1 MPLDGDMVVGVHR
14 VLAPLRALP
23 APVRQGPHVGEIDA
37 LETAV
42 PRLAGAVGIGPVVDL
57 PDPGGDRAVQRRQI
71 MEDMVAQRRQDP
83 TLNVK
88 HSLFDESLVARAPD
102 PRRQAL
108 DAVMFEQIGIGLVQD
123 RLVARR
129 LCHRRLDV
137 VRNHQPRRPAHV
149 LEAAHVR
156 GAPVLNLLGQR
167 RLGVEPPRHPHRGHE
182 HLRLVLDPLDQEW
195 SRHAGVIDEQTLAG
209 TAVLA
214 HRHVS
219 ARPPFPEP
227 AAPGRIAHP
236 VGMRLAP
243 FLPQQH
249 QRHATAGQVFLDL
262 RPVHLRPIRSPGYPI
277 ERRLQDLLVQVAG
290 LQPAQPGGGEPLQG
304 LRHRAPCKTAV
315 GRDGAGAA
323 ALVEMKR
330 KNLLH
335 LSHRQPS
342 PCHRIPLGQFAKIRD
357 VGRHTE
363 SNQNPPPRRGGYFGE
378 NRWLLCLI
386 LGGYFR
392 EIRQEPANFAIYVN

>member
-1 MPLDGDMVVGVHR
+1 M
-14 VLAPLRALP
+14 
-23 APVRQGPHVGEIDA
+23 
-37 LETAV
+37 
-42 PRLAGAVGIGPVVDL
+42 
-57 PDPGGDRAVQRRQI
+57 
-71 MEDMVAQRRQDP
+71 
-83 TLNVK
+83 
-88 HSLFDESLVARAPD
+88 
-102 PRRQAL
+102 
-108 DAVMFEQIGIGLVQD
+108 
-123 RLVARR
+123 
-129 LCHRRLDV
+129 
-137 VRNHQPRRPAHV
+137 
-149 LEAAHVR
+149 R
-156 GAPVLNLLGQR
+156 GAPVLDLLGQR

-214 HRHVS
+214 HRHVP

-249 QRHATAGQVFLDL
+249 QRHAAAGQILLDL

-277 ERRLQDLLVQVAG
+277 ERCLQDLLVQIAG
-290 LQPAQPGGGEPLQG
+290 LQPDQPGGGEPLQG
-304 LRHRAPCKTAV
+304 LRHRAPRKTAMD
-315 GRDGAGAA
+315 RDRAGAA

-342 PCHRIPLGQFAKIRD
+342 PCHRIPLGPIAKIRE
-357 VGRHTE
+357 VGRHPQ
-363 SNQNPPPRRGGYFGE
+363 SHQNLPPRRGGYFGE
-378 NRWLLCLI
+378 NGWLLCVRI
-386 LGGYFR
+386 LR
-392 EIRQEPANFAIYVN
+392 I